1 MDLRYEQRLE
11 TEIDRELKRLPD
23 LSAPPTLGP
32 RVLAAIA
39 QRLSLP
45 WYRQSWQ
52 RWPVPFRIAFLFGSL
67 ALVAALG
74 FALWKVPQTAPVT
87 GAWHQFAGWFSW
99 AASGLNVISTVL
111 GAVGLAAKQLGV
123 AFFAGCLLLIAL
135 LWAVCV
141 GLGTVYVRLA
151 LARR

>member
-1 MDLRYEQRLE
+1 
-11 TEIDRELKRLPD
+11 
-23 LSAPPTLGP
+23 
-32 RVLAAIA
+32 VL
-39 QRLSLP
+39 
-45 WYRQSWQ
+45 
-52 RWPVPFRIAFLFGSL
+52 FRIAFLLGSL
-67 ALVAALG
+67 VLMTALG

-87 GAWHQFAGWFSW
+87 GAWHQFAGWFSS
-99 AASGLNVISTVL
+99 AASILNVVGTLL
-111 GAVGLAAKQLGV
+111 GAIGLAAKQLGV

>member
-1 MDLRYEQRLE
+1 MDLRYEQQLE

-23 LSAPPTLGP
+23 LPAPPTLGS

-39 QRLSLP
+39 YRACLP

-52 RWPVPFRIAFLFGSL
+52 RWPLPLRIAFLLAST

-87 GAWHQFAGWFSW
+87 GAWHQFAGWFSP
-99 AASGLNVISTVL
+99 AASILNVIGTVL
-111 GAVGLAAKQLGV
+111 SAVGLAAKQLGT